1 MLYISRSLGVDAAE
15 GVAGV
20 SGIGLHGVDVAVEAL
35 IGSEVVDH
43 VQVLALEE
51 VHFLERAQAFAQGLR
66 ILSVV
71 EVHLLQDAFGLLT

>member
-1 MLYISRSLGVDAAE
+1 M
-15 GVAGV
+15 
-20 SGIGLHGVDVAVEAL
+20 DVAVEAL
-35 IGSEVVDH
+35 IGPEVVDH

-51 VHFLERAQAFAQGLR
+51 VHFLQRAQAFPQGLR